1 MSLREW
7 PGFRALGVVFLWVA
21 LVFVVFAWRSYWRLS
36 QTVADQGVA
45 AASFDLKLPLILAF
59 GPPMLGGLRMVPPSV
74 GEATRRPLGGTGSR
88 GKDARVAGDPER
100 EVVAGDPR
108 P

>member
-7 PGFRALGVVFLWVA
+7 PGFRALGVVFVWVA

-59 GPPMLGGLRMVPPSV
+59 GPPMLLAAGY
-74 GEATRRPLGGTGSR
+74 AWFRRRSER
-88 GKDARVAGDPER
+88 RRAGR
-100 EVVAGDPR
+100 
-108 P
+108 